1 MANGK
6 DKAVGAAAFSIA
18 VTVFVYYTTWALIM
32 PFVDEDHP
40 LHNYFPPDEYRIRIP
55 LLILVVGLTAIF
67 SFLALVM
74 IKSKSKKTKKSN

>member
-18 VTVFVYYTTWALIM
+18 VSVFVYYTTWVLIM
-32 PFVDEDHP
+32 PFVDADHP
-40 LHNYFPPDEYRIRIP
+40 LHGYFPANEYRIRIP
-55 LLILVVGLTAIF
+55 LMILVVGLTVIC